1 MICIISF
8 PKVKVCHMLC
18 TREVHTSK
26 VRTREQDWREINE
39 HKRARVATTIK
50 TV

>member
-1 MICIISF
+1 MICIIPF
-8 PKVKVCHMLC
+8 PQVKVCDVRC
-18 TREVHTSK
+18 THEVHTSK